1 MNPETKLTDV
11 QIREICT
18 RHGIPY
24 RSHARITTGFSHEV
38 HRLNDDLVVKLFDFN
53 KPIKFQTELALLKS
67 DLDFPRPKF
76 VASHT
81 GTSEQDRSYIIMSFV
96 PGVSLGSKWHE
107 ATDEQ
112 RERLICDIST
122 ALATINRVDAR
133 TIGTM
138 SDGWETVVENR
149 IKNLTDKLLARTILT
164 EEQAQKIMTTV
175 RNNKKY
181 LVSSELV
188 PVYWDVHFDNFLVD
202 ENFELQ
208 AIVDMENVE
217 LAALDYLLFVIR
229 KLMQEPHKYMR
240 EEDEKYADAQD
251 YAKLEKWYKKYYP
264 AMFAFE
270 NQDERV
276 KLYQLIDTLHLLVDW
291 PQVQELHD
299 KLDALTQE

>member
-1 MNPETKLTDV
+1 MNPETKLTEV
-11 QIREICT
+11 QMREICA

-24 RSHARITTGFSHEV
+24 HSHVRINTGFSHEV
-38 HRLNDDLVVKLFDFN
+38 HRLNEDLVVKLFDFN
-53 KPIKFQTELALLKS
+53 KPINFQTELALLKS
-67 DLDFPRPKF
+67 DVDFPRPKF

-81 GTSEQDRSYIIMSFV
+81 GTSEQDRSCIIMSFV

-122 ALATINRVDAR
+122 ALATINRVDVR
-133 TIGTM
+133 TIGTT
-138 SDGWETVVENR
+138 SDGWKTIVENR
-149 IKNLTDKLLARTILT
+149 IKNLTDTLLARTILT

-175 RNNKKY
+175 RHNKRY
-181 LVSSELV
+181 LANSELV

-217 LAALDYLLFVIR
+217 LAALDYPLFVIR
-229 KLMQEPHKYMR
+229 KLIQEPRKYLR
-240 EEDEKYADAQD
+240 EEDERYADVKD
-251 YAKLEKWYKKYYP
+251 YAKLEEWYKKYYP
-264 AMFAFE
+264 ALFAFE

-276 KLYQLIDTLHLLVDW
+276 KLYELIDTLHLLVDW
-291 PQVQELHD
+291 PHANELYD
-299 KLDALTQE
+299 KLDTLTRS